1 MLEIFIKGMLYHY
14 SASDKN
20 GKIVEDQLEADTL
33 GQALQYLAGKGL
45 RPVSVKPVRGT
56 RTGVFGFS
64 RGISMTDKIFLT
76 KYLSLML
83 KVGTDLLSAIN
94 ILIADFDKPAMKN
107 FLLEIRENL
116 THGRPFYQTFAE
128 HPGIFSV
135 VFVNLV
141 KASEVS
147 GDLQKTFED
156 LSVSL
161 QREGELKSQV
171 RSALVYPI
179 ILSAMSVVIIG
190 FLVTFALPK
199 IAVAFSQSDIKPP
212 FFSRIVFAVGLFIG
226 DHIILL
232 AVLLFSFVGSA
243 IYFFGKNVAGRRV
256 LSQMLSHVPLV
267 RKIYRDLA
275 VQRFTSTFGALMGA
289 GLPITQALTI
299 TAEVVGSEK
308 FRTSLMRIA
317 NDGLAKGLTI
327 GEAFRRE
334 EAFPNVV
341 TNLIAIS
348 EKAGHLEEVLATL
361 ADFYQSSVESGIRV
375 LVSFLEPALLLVMGV
390 LVATI
395 ALAIIVPI
403 YQLTGQF

>member
-1 MLEIFIKGMLYHY
+1 MLYHY
-14 SASDKN
+14 SASDKS

-45 RPVSVKPVRGT
+45 QPVSVKPVRGA
-56 RTGVFGFS
+56 RLGLFGSF
-64 RGISMTDKIFLT
+64 RGITTTDKIFLT

-94 ILIADFDKPAMKN
+94 ILIADFDKPAIKN
-107 FLLEIRENL
+107 LLLEIRENL
-116 THGRPFYQTFAE
+116 THGRPFYLAFAE
-128 HPGIFSV
+128 HSKVFSV

-147 GDLQKTFED
+147 GNLQKTFED
-156 LSVSL
+156 LNVSL
-161 QREGELKSQV
+161 QREGELKSRV

-179 ILSAMSVVIIG
+179 ILSAMSFIIIG

-199 IAVAFSQSDIKPP
+199 IATAFSQTDIKPP
-212 FFSRIVFAVGLFIG
+212 FFSRVVFAIGLFIG
-226 DHIILL
+226 DNIIVLAALL
-232 AVLLFSFVGSA
+232 VSVVGFM
-243 IYFFGKNVAGRRV
+243 IYFFWKTAAGRRV
-256 LSQMLSHVPLV
+256 MSQIFSRLPLI

-275 VQRFTSTFGALMGA
+275 IQRFASTFGALMGA
-289 GLPITQALTI
+289 GLPIIQALTI

-327 GEAFRRE
+327 GDAFRRE
-334 EAFPNVV
+334 EVFPKVV
-341 TNLIAIS
+341 TNLVAIS

-361 ADFYQSSVESGIRV
+361 ADFYQSSVESDIRV
-375 LVSFLEPALLLVMGV
+375 LVSFLEPALLLIMGI